1 MALPNPVAVARGF
14 AAFARDLRRYRRM
27 APDQRVDVLDWYPC
41 LFDRA
46 VYTPVAT
53 EYFYQDTWAAGKVF
67 AARPTAH
74 VDVGSTALLVGIL
87 ARFTKVVSVDV
98 RPLPVTLPSLAR
110 CAGSLT
116 ALPLASRS
124 VRSLSSLCV
133 LEHAGLGR
141 YGDLLDPAGSDL
153 AFAELQRVVAPA
165 GHLYV
170 SVPVAPA
177 DRVYFNAHRIFAMDG
192 VAKRLPELALVEA
205 CFVQGGRMLDPAGV
219 EGLDFTRHIVFGLYH
234 FQRLPS

>member
-1 MALPNPVAVARGF
+1 MALPNLIAVTHGF
-14 AAFARDLRRYRRM
+14 TAFARDLRRYRRM
-27 APDQRVDVLDWYPC
+27 APDQRVEVLDWYPC
-41 LFDRA
+41 LFDRSA
-46 VYTPVAT
+46 YTPVAT

-67 AARPTAH
+67 AARPTVH

-87 ARFTKVVSVDV
+87 AQFSKVVSMDV
-98 RPLPVTLPSLAR
+98 RPLPVTLPGLVR

-141 YGDLLDPAGSDL
+141 YGDPLDPAGSDL

-165 GHLYV
+165 GHLYI
-170 SVPVAPA
+170 SVPVEPA
-177 DRVYFNAHRIFAMDG
+177 DRVYFNAHRVFAVHG
-192 VAKRLPELALVEA
+192 VPKHLPELVLVETR
-205 CFVQGGRMLDPAGV
+205 FVQGGRVLGLADV
-219 EGLDFTRHIVFGLYH
+219 ERLDFSQNIVFGLYH
-234 FQRLPS
+234 FRRPPS